1 VISKLICTS
10 ILLSCLAACGSPDTR
25 SPENMVNELMAIW
38 ESGEADRLPEL
49 MSIDVVYDDIPNGSS
64 LQGIDASIGYV
75 THVHKWASN
84 IEITVHRSFGNETDA
99 VAEWTMT
106 AVQSNPIPGR
116 VPVAT
121 NKRIEI
127 QGATLIHVEDGK
139 IVRAADYLDA
149 LGFVLQLGSEVALPG
164 DVLLKFPE

>member
-1 VISKLICTS
+1 MISKLICTS

-84 IEITVHRSFGNETDA
+84 IEITVHRSFGNETD
-99 VAEWTMT
+99 VGFTLSHFSQGST
-106 AVQSNPIPGR
+106 YGR
-116 VPVAT
+116 SAG
-121 NKRIEI
+121 NLAKFGQIEMSH
-127 QGATLIHVEDGK
+127 ALIH
-139 IVRAADYLDA
+139 
-149 LGFVLQLGSEVALPG
+149 
-164 DVLLKFPE
+164 